1 MCISTVLRLI
11 KFMCSFLL
19 AGLMVCSGKLTLL
32 RCEITENKSDG
43 IVVQAENETARLE
56 VKSCIVNRNQHMG
69 VVVYGGHADI
79 ADSRIQEN
87 AFGGFAAHPEMMGEP
102 LHSVRLSRNVISGNG
117 GGMSIL
123 ISAKKNMLGSK

>member
-1 MCISTVLRLI
+1 
-11 KFMCSFLL
+11 
-19 AGLMVCSGKLTLL
+19 MVCSGMITLL

-43 IVVQAENETARLE
+43 IVVQAENKTARLD

-87 AFGGFAAHPEMMGEP
+87 ALGGFAAHAELTIGEP
-102 LHSVRLSRNVISGNG
+102 LRSVRLSRNVISGNY
-117 GGMSIL
+117 MSIQ
-123 ISAKKNMLGSK
+123 ISAKKKMLGSK